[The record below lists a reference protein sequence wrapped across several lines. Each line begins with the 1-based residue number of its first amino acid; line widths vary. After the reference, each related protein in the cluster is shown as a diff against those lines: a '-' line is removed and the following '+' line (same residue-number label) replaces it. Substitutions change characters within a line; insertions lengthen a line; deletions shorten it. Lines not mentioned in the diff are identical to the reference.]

1 MKLKLLNKFIS
12 VVFAN
17 AFFCFFLLAFLP
29 NDLFS
34 QQKYTV
40 VLDAGHGGTDP
51 GARGK
56 ISWEKD
62 IALSIS
68 LELGRIL
75 KENIPALNIVY
86 TRKEDKFLTLYRRS
100 EIANKSN
107 ADLFISIHADSFS
120 KSSVYGATTYLMG
133 LSKSSANMNVAK
145 RENSVIFLEE
155 DYEQTYKDFDPNSSE
170 SVMLLSLTQK
180 AKIDNSTIL
189 ANLIQDQFK
198 NRVGI
203 RSRGVKQA
211 PFQVLWNTTMPSVLI
226 ETGFMTN
233 PAEEKKLNNKMHRVY
248 IASAIFRAIRD
259 YKTYLESNV

>member
-1 MKLKLLNKFIS
+1 MGKINISFLVGLLLILTSFNSLNPSQYRLKTI
-12 VVFAN
+12 VI
-17 AFFCFFLLAFLP
+17 
-29 NDLFS
+29 
-34 QQKYTV
+34 
-40 VLDAGHGGTDP
+40 DAGHGGKDP

-100 EIANKSN
+100 EIAHKSN

>member
-1 MKLKLLNKFIS
+1 MRKINISILLGLLLILTSFNSLNPSQYRLK
-12 VVFAN
+12 
-17 AFFCFFLLAFLP
+17 
-29 NDLFS
+29 
-34 QQKYTV
+34 TV
-40 VLDAGHGGTDP
+40 VIDAGHGGKDP

-62 IALSIS
+62 IALAIS

-75 KENIPALNIVY
+75 KENLPAINVVY
-86 TRKEDKFLTLYRRS
+86 TRKDDRFLTLYKRS
-100 EIANKSN
+100 EIANRSN

-133 LSKSSANMNVAK
+133 LSKTLANMNVAK

-155 DYEQTYKDFDPNSSE
+155 NYEETYKDFDPNSSE

-233 PAEEKKLNNKMHRVY
+233 PTEEKKLNDKMHRVY
-248 IASAIFRAIRD
+248 MASAIFRAIRD
-259 YKTYLESNV
+259 YKKYLESNV

>member
-1 MKLKLLNKFIS
+1 MYSVRLIFLIFLSTSLNI
-12 VVFAN
+12 
-17 AFFCFFLLAFLP
+17 LY
-29 NDLFS
+29 S
-34 QQKYTV
+34 QTNINSNFTV
-40 VLDAGHGGTDP
+40 VIDPGHGGKDP

-56 ISWEKD
+56 FSWEKD

-75 KENIPALNIVY
+75 KENIPNVNVLY
-86 TRKEDKFLTLYRRS
+86 TRKEDRFLTLYRRS
-100 EIANKSN
+100 EIANKAE

-145 RENSVIFLEE
+145 RENSVIFMEE
-155 DYEQTYKDFDPNSSE
+155 NFEDTYKDFDPNSSE

-189 ANLIQDQFK
+189 ANLIQDQFA
-198 NRVGI
+198 NRAGI

-233 PAEEKKLNNKMHRVY
+233 PTEERKLNDKTHRVY

-259 YKTYLESNV
+259 YKNYLESNV

>member
-1 MKLKLLNKFIS
+1 MRFINISFFLSLFLILTSFNSLNSNQYKLKTI
-12 VVFAN
+12 VI
-17 AFFCFFLLAFLP
+17 
-29 NDLFS
+29 
-34 QQKYTV
+34 
-40 VLDAGHGGTDP
+40 DAGHGGKDP

-56 ISWEKD
+56 FSWEKD

-75 KENIPALNIVY
+75 KENMPEIKIVY
-86 TRKEDKFLTLYRRS
+86 TREADIFLSLYNRA
-100 EIANKSN
+100 EIANKAN

-120 KSSVYGATTYLMG
+120 NSSVYGTTTYLMG
-133 LSKSSANMNVAK
+133 LSKTSANMNVAK

-155 DYEQTYKDFDPNSSE
+155 NYEETYKNFDPNSSE
-170 SVMLLSLTQK
+170 SIMLLSLTQK

-189 ANLIQDQFK
+189 ANLIQDQLE
-198 NRVGI
+198 NRVGL

-233 PAEEKKLNNKMHRVY
+233 PNEEKKLNNKTHRVY

-259 YKTYLESNV
+259 YKKYLESNV